1 MPLFQNDDAA
11 YIAWLDAHP
20 NGFAV
25 NTDHE
30 PSERYL
36 VLHRS
41 TCGKA
46 RQQNPTS
53 TTYSKFGAETVEDA
67 QNFAAGLNGDLHPC
81 GICHPMV
88 GEVV

>member
-1 MPLFQNDDAA
+1 MPLFQNQDAQ
-11 YIAWLDAHP
+11 YLDWLDAHP

-25 NTDHE
+25 NSHQE
-30 PSERYL
+30 PAPTYL

-53 TTYSKFGAETVEDA
+53 TQYSKFGATTLEEAQEFAGEGTLTACQLCRPLET
-67 QNFAAGLNGDLHPC
+67 P
-81 GICHPMV
+81 
-88 GEVV
+88 